1 MADSSSKSPA
11 EATARTQAERSA
23 TSDKAL
29 LDAAIDLI
37 LERGIEKTTLQA
49 IGARAGYSRGLAT
62 YRFGSKAGLF
72 DAICKSISHRWIAY
86 LTRGVADKNG
96 IDAMCAA
103 IDAYVSFVSDAP
115 RDTRVLHILLC
126 AAAAPQSNFQE
137 TAKHVYER
145 QREDVVAWVR
155 QGIAEGSI
163 RSDIDPRSESA
174 KFVAFLSGITY
185 LWLLDPAVI
194 DFRKANEDFKAQ
206 LRIALAA

>member
-72 DAICKSISHRWIAY
+72 DEVAVYGAGSSTLPVDAGEGKGIVPTDRARALASLPAARVVHRTPHDGFDPARY
-86 LTRGVADKNG
+86 VRAQVARAVPG
-96 IDAMCAA
+96 AA
-103 IDAYVSFVSDAP
+103 
-115 RDTRVLHILLC
+115 RL
-126 AAAAPQSNFQE
+126 
-137 TAKHVYER
+137 
-145 QREDVVAWVR
+145 
-155 QGIAEGSI
+155 G
-163 RSDIDPRSESA
+163 
-174 KFVAFLSGITY
+174 AFLP
-185 LWLLDPAVI
+185 LDPLTELLATH
-194 DFRKANEDFKAQ
+194 AGEALMLHPGQ
-206 LRIALAA
+206 LPRP